1 MNEVSTT
8 QQAAIMR
15 KENVQ
20 MIAQSAPQ
28 TYDTNALSSQR
39 CAEFGQQLL
48 AEIQQHG
55 MTDELDKRCAEYVDK
70 AKRTVKAMNER
81 RAPITKLFDE
91 IRSQF
96 TGMENAVDPTK
107 KDTVPY
113 QIQQHRNAYAARKRE
128 EAERARREEM
138 ARQQREQAINRYK
151 QDAEDDYRR
160 QFDALITSTINDLT
174 SLNQS
179 LTIENFDEVSA
190 KIKGFNVNLGN
201 AWFQQCQSH
210 AHKPYEINDAE
221 ATQIRQSILNRLS
234 TQFKEQFLAEVGEYR
249 DTIADALPSKKR
261 ELERM
266 AVANAE
272 EKARMEAEL
281 KAREAAEARRL
292 DEKRRRK
299 EEEAKAQQQVK
310 SQANELDGLFGA
322 AQVATPVGYQPKTA
336 VKLRVKAAN
345 ADGILAILSMWW
357 SKEGQF
363 LPLDELEKIFKKQ
376 ITFVDKLANDKNSP
390 ETINSP
396 FVTYEE
402 EVKAK

>member
-1 MNEVSTT
+1 
-8 QQAAIMR
+8 
-15 KENVQ
+15 

-39 CAEFGQQLL
+39 CAEFGQRLL
-48 AEIQQHG
+48 DEIKAHG

-96 TGMENAVDPTK
+96 TGMENTVDPAK

-113 QIQQHRNAYAARKRE
+113 QIQQYRNAYAAKKRE

-138 ARQQREQAINRYK
+138 ARQQRASAINRYK
-151 QDAEDDYRR
+151 QDCEDDYKR
-160 QFDALITSTINDLT
+160 QFNNFVTDRINTLTDLNSTLTLGNYDAQSEKIKMFPIDLT
-174 SLNQS
+174 NEWFHSLQS
-179 LTIENFDEVSA
+179 Y
-190 KIKGFNVNLGN
+190 
-201 AWFQQCQSH
+201 
-210 AHKPYEINDAE
+210 AHKPVELNDAE
-221 ATQIRQSILNRLS
+221 CIQIRQEILNGLS
-234 TQFKEQFLAEVGEYR
+234 KQFKEQFKYEIGEYR
-249 DTIADALPSKKR
+249 DSIIDALPSKKR

-266 AVANAE
+266 AQANAE
-272 EKARMEAEL
+272 EKARMETEL

-292 DEKRRRK
+292 EEERKRK
-299 EEEAKAQQQVK
+299 EEEARAAQQVK
-310 SQANELDGLFGA
+310 NTANEMDGLFGQA
-322 AQVATPVGYQPKTA
+322 AVATPVGYQPKTA
-336 VKLRVKAAN
+336 VKLHVKAN
-345 ADGILAILSMWW
+345 GADGILAIVSMWW

-363 LPLDELEKIFKKQ
+363 LPLDELEKTFKKQ
-376 ITFVDKLANDKNSP
+376 ITFVDKLANDKNNP
-390 ETINSP
+390 EKINSP

>member
-1 MNEVSTT
+1 MSEVTT
-8 QQAAIMR
+8 QQVAILR

-39 CAEFGQQLL
+39 CAEFGQRLL
-48 AEIQQHG
+48 DEIKAHG

-96 TGMENAVDPTK
+96 TGMENTVDPAK

-113 QIQQHRNAYAARKRE
+113 QIQQYRNAYAAKKRE

-138 ARQQREQAINRYK
+138 ARQQRASAINRYK
-151 QDAEDDYRR
+151 QDCEDDYKR
-160 QFDALITSTINDLT
+160 QFNNFVTDRINTLTDLNSTLTLGNYDAQSEKIKMFPIDLT
-174 SLNQS
+174 NEWFHSLQS
-179 LTIENFDEVSA
+179 Y
-190 KIKGFNVNLGN
+190 
-201 AWFQQCQSH
+201 
-210 AHKPYEINDAE
+210 AHKPVELNDAE
-221 ATQIRQSILNRLS
+221 CIQIRQEILNGLS
-234 TQFKEQFLAEVGEYR
+234 KQFKEQFKYEIGEYR
-249 DTIADALPSKKR
+249 DSIIDALPSKKR

-266 AVANAE
+266 AQANAE
-272 EKARMEAEL
+272 EKARMETEL

-292 DEKRRRK
+292 EEERKRK
-299 EEEAKAQQQVK
+299 EEEARAAQQVK
-310 SQANELDGLFGA
+310 NTANEMDGLFGQA
-322 AQVATPVGYQPKTA
+322 AVATPVGYQPKTA
-336 VKLRVKAAN
+336 VKLHVKAN
-345 ADGILAILSMWW
+345 GADGILAIVSMWW

-363 LPLDELEKIFKKQ
+363 LPLDELEKTFKKQ
-376 ITFVDKLANDKNSP
+376 ITFVDKLANDKNNP
-390 ETINSP
+390 EKINSP

>member
-1 MNEVSTT
+1 MSEVTT
-8 QQAAIMR
+8 NQVAILR

-39 CAEFGQQLL
+39 CAEFGMRLL
-48 AEIQQHG
+48 DEIKTHG
-55 MTDELDKRCAEYVDK
+55 MTDELDKRCAEYIDK

-96 TGMENAVDPTK
+96 TGMENSVDPAK
-107 KDTVPY
+107 KETIPY
-113 QIQQHRNAYAARKRE
+113 QIQQYRNTYAAKKRE

-138 ARQQREQAINRYK
+138 ARQQRAAAINRYM
-151 QDAEDDYRR
+151 QDCDDDYKR
-160 QFDALITSTINDLT
+160 QFNCSVTNNINTLTDLN
-174 SLNQS
+174 SS
-179 LTIENFDEVSA
+179 LTLENYETQSE
-190 KIKGFNVNLGN
+190 KIKNFQIELTNE
-201 AWFQQCQSH
+201 WFHSLQSY
-210 AHKPYEINDAE
+210 AHKPVELIDAE
-221 ATQIRQSILNRLS
+221 CIQIRQEILNGLS
-234 TQFKEQFLAEVGEYR
+234 AQFKEQFKYEVGEYR
-249 DTIADALPSKKR
+249 DSIVDALPSKKR

-266 AVANAE
+266 AQANAE

-292 DEKRRRK
+292 EDERKRK
-299 EEEAKAQQQVK
+299 EEEAKAAQQVK
-310 SQANELDGLFGA
+310 STANEMDGLFGQSA
-322 AQVATPVGYQPKTA
+322 VATPVGYEPKTA
-336 VKLRVKAAN
+336 VKLRVKAN
-345 ADGILAILSMWW
+345 GADGILAIVSMWW

-363 LPLDELEKIFKKQ
+363 LSLAELGKIFKKQ
-376 ITFVDKLANDKNSP
+376 ITFVDRLANDKNNP
-390 ETINSP
+390 EQINSP

>member
-1 MNEVSTT
+1 MSEVTT
-8 QQAAIMR
+8 QQVAILR

-39 CAEFGQQLL
+39 CADFGKRLL
-48 AEIQQHG
+48 DEIKTHG
-55 MTDELDKRCAEYVDK
+55 MTDELDKRCAEYIDK

-96 TGMENAVDPTK
+96 TGMENTVDPAK

-113 QIQQHRNAYAARKRE
+113 QIQQYRNTYAAKKRE

-138 ARQQREQAINRYK
+138 ARQQRAAAINRYK
-151 QDAEDDYRR
+151 QDCEDDYKR
-160 QFDALITSTINDLT
+160 QFNCSVTNNINTLTDLN
-174 SLNQS
+174 SS
-179 LTIENFDEVSA
+179 LTLENYEAQSE
-190 KIKGFNVNLGN
+190 KIKKFQIELTNE
-201 AWFQQCQSH
+201 WFHSLQSY
-210 AHKPYEINDAE
+210 AHKPVELIDAE
-221 ATQIRQSILNRLS
+221 CIQIRQEILNRLS
-234 TQFKEQFLAEVGEYR
+234 TQFKEQFKYEVGEYR
-249 DTIADALPSKKR
+249 DSIVDALPSKKR

-266 AVANAE
+266 AQANAE

-281 KAREAAEARRL
+281 KASEAAEARRL
-292 DEKRRRK
+292 EDERKRK
-299 EEEAKAQQQVK
+299 EEEAKAAQQVK
-310 SQANELDGLFGA
+310 STANEMDGLFGQA
-322 AQVATPVGYQPKTA
+322 AVATPVGYEPKTA
-336 VKLRVKAAN
+336 VKLRVKAN
-345 ADGILAILSMWW
+345 GADGILAIVSMWW

-363 LPLDELEKIFKKQ
+363 LSLDELEKIFKKQ
-376 ITFVDKLANDKNSP
+376 ITFVDRLANDKNNP
-390 ETINSP
+390 EQINSP